1 MNLEKKYLL
10 SLVGK
15 ISLNVFLVFYFVFH
29 VFSGRYGL
37 FSYRNMDTLLL
48 RKKDLIR
55 TMEQEANRKRNKIDG
70 LKREDLDMDLFEEEI
85 RRNVGLID
93 GDEIVIIYDNR
104 SGG

>member
-1 MNLEKKYLL
+1 
-10 SLVGK
+10 
-15 ISLNVFLVFYFVFH
+15 
-29 VFSGRYGL
+29 
-37 FSYRNMDTLLL
+37 MDTLLL